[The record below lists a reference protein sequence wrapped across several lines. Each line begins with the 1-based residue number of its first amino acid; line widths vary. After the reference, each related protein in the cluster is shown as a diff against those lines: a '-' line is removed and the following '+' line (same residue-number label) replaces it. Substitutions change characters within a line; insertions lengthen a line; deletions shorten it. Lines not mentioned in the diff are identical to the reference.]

1 MPTIQ
6 LPKIISI
13 NIFLLQSVS
22 RNERHIERNS
32 LNKETIKKITTY
44 LQVRISLQQNLAKDQ
59 AGYFITAKKTMIFI
73 FTKQIHIIISLTAL
87 SYGVLLS
94 IYPWKEEK

>member
-1 MPTIQ
+1 
-6 LPKIISI
+6 
-13 NIFLLQSVS
+13 
-22 RNERHIERNS
+22 
-32 LNKETIKKITTY
+32 
-44 LQVRISLQQNLAKDQ
+44 
-59 AGYFITAKKTMIFI
+59 MIFI